1 MLTEIHLLLEQ
12 VLFQMYLLLNNSS
25 VIIPLKS
32 LQLFQCFPQQE
43 ATDCSKSMQRTASI
57 EIQNCHFGEK
67 ISHFRKKEK
76 KKKKSKNTEI
86 ISLIFQKAISALWEI
101 TTLWEV
107 VFFPPKGFF
116 VLFFWVFFFKFLFF
130 FFFFSYCF
138 RGTTEV
144 VLCKCSG
151 THSTA
156 QQTYLGNINLLSHR
170 HCRVLKESI
179 HLTYRLGTH
188 SVLE

>member
-32 LQLFQCFPQQE
+32 RCNCSSVSPNRKQPIVQSLCREQLQLKYKI
-43 ATDCSKSMQRTASI
+43 AI
-57 EIQNCHFGEK
+57 LEK
-67 ISHFRKKEK
+67 KYPISVK
-76 KKKKSKNTEI
+76 KKKKKEQKHWNYFPHFSESNFCPLRNNNTLG
-86 ISLIFQKAISALWEI
+86 SSIFP
-101 TTLWEV
+101 T
-107 VFFPPKGFF
+107 KGFF
-116 VLFFWVFFFKFLFF
+116 CFVFLGFFFLSFFF